1 MSVVVAFNAFKGSLS
16 PVDAGMYF
24 IKGLKK
30 RKPELDV
37 IHFPIADGGDGT
49 LEVWKYH
56 FGGHIEYLQAHDPL
70 MREIKVPVL
79 IEKEGAMFAM
89 ADVSGVAMLRQK
101 ERDAKR
107 TTTYGM
113 GEVIRQLV
121 DRGIKNIVISVGG
134 SATVDGG
141 IGLLLALGFKIYTDN
156 GNVQPSG
163 ELLLHVQDIEKET
176 DWDLNIVVLS
186 DVDNCLTGENGAAYV
201 YGPQKGLKPGD
212 IPLFDD
218 ALYRWASLVEKKHG
232 VKILDMPR
240 YGAAGGVAVALHL
253 LGNLKIVSGIDYLL
267 EKAGFIGKVKNAR
280 ILFTGEGKIDRQT
293 FMGKAP
299 YGAARLFRK
308 FGKRMVIGIGGF
320 VVYEEVRWE
329 VFDSVFS
336 LANGP
341 ISYQQSVKNA
351 RHLMEYMGFN
361 IAGIIE

>member
-1 MSVVVAFNAFKGSLS
+1 MSVVVSFNALKGSLS
-16 PVDAGMYF
+16 PVEAGLNF
-24 IKGLKK
+24 IKGLRK
-30 RKPELDV
+30 RKPELDI

-56 FGGHIEYLQAHDPL
+56 FGGDIEYLQAHDPL
-70 MREIKVPVL
+70 MRKIKVPVL
-79 IEKEGAMFAM
+79 IEKEWAMFAM

-101 ERDAKR
+101 ERDAWR

-141 IGLLLALGFKIYTDN
+141 VGLLLPLGFKIYTDA
-156 GNVQPSG
+156 GDIQPSG
-163 ELLLHVQDIEKET
+163 ELLLHVKDIEVEK

-201 YGPQKGLKPGD
+201 YGPQKGLRPDD
-212 IPLFDD
+212 IPVFDE
-218 ALYRWASLVEKKHG
+218 ALYRWARLVEKKRG
-232 VKILDMPR
+232 VKILDVPM

-253 LGNLKIVSGIDYLL
+253 LGKLKIVSGIDYLL
-267 EKAGFIGKVKNAR
+267 EKAGFIEKVKNAK

-299 YGAARLFRK
+299 YGAAKLFKKFVGRK
-308 FGKRMVIGIGGF
+308 VIGIGGF
-320 VVYEEVRWE
+320 VVYEDIRWDI
-329 VFDSVFS
+329 FDSVFS
-336 LANGP
+336 LVNGP
-341 ISYQQSVKNA
+341 IPYRQAIENA
-351 RHLMEYMGFN
+351 GHLMEYMGFN
-361 IAGIIE
+361 VAGIIE

>member
-1 MSVVVAFNAFKGSLS
+1 MSVVVSVNALKGSLS
-16 PVDAGMYF
+16 PVEAGMHF

-30 RKPELDV
+30 RNPKLDI

-56 FGGHIEYLQAHDPL
+56 FGGEIEHIQAHDPI
-70 MREIKVPVL
+70 MRKIKVPVL
-79 IEKEGAMFAM
+79 IEKEWAMFAM
-89 ADVSGVAMLRQK
+89 ADVSGVAILGQK
-101 ERDAKR
+101 ERDAWR

-113 GEVIRQLV
+113 GDVIRQLV

-141 IGLLLALGFKIYTDN
+141 VGLLLSLGFKIYTDT
-156 GNVQPSG
+156 GNVQPIG
-163 ELLLHVQDIEKET
+163 ELLLRVQDIEMEK

-186 DVDNCLTGENGAAYV
+186 DVDNCLTGENGAAHV

-218 ALYRWASLVEKKHG
+218 ALYRWAQLVEKKRG
-232 VKILDMPR
+232 VKILGMPM

-267 EKAGFIGKVKNAR
+267 EKAGFIEKVKDAK

-299 YGAARLFRK
+299 YGAARLFKK
-308 FGKRMVIGIGGF
+308 FGERKVIGVGGF
-320 VVYEEVRWE
+320 VVYEDIRWD

-341 ISYQQSVKNA
+341 ISYQQSVENA
-351 RHLMEYMGFN
+351 GQLMEYMGFN
-361 IAGIIE
+361 IAGII

>member
-1 MSVVVAFNAFKGSLS
+1 MSVVVSFNAFKGSLS
-16 PVDAGMYF
+16 PIEAGMHF
-24 IKGLKK
+24 IKGLKR
-30 RKPELDV
+30 RKPELDI

-70 MREIKVPVL
+70 MRKIEVPVL
-79 IEKEGAMFAM
+79 IEKEWAMFAM
-89 ADVSGVAMLRQK
+89 ADVSGVAMLEQG
-101 ERDAKR
+101 ERDARR

-141 IGLLLALGFKIYTDN
+141 IGLLLALGFKIYTDT
-156 GNVQPSG
+156 GDLQPSG
-163 ELLLHVQDIEKET
+163 ELLLHVQDIEEET
-176 DWDLNIVVLS
+176 NWDLNIVVLS

-201 YGPQKGLKPGD
+201 YGPQKGLKPDD
-212 IPLFDD
+212 IPLFDE
-218 ALYRWASLVEKKHG
+218 ALYRWARLVEKKRG
-232 VKILDMPR
+232 IKILDMPM

-267 EKAGFIGKVKNAR
+267 EKAGFIEKVKDAK

-299 YGAARLFRK
+299 YGAARLFKKLGERK
-308 FGKRMVIGIGGF
+308 VIGIGGF
-320 VVYEEVRWE
+320 IVYEDIRWD

-341 ISYQQSVKNA
+341 ISYQQSVENA
-351 RHLMEYMGFN
+351 GHLMEYMGFN
-361 IAGIIE
+361 MAGIIE